1 MTAVAILFS
10 QSTEDVATMVRQRR
24 VLKGVGVAVGLFVL
38 FGVVTGLI
46 PNPIYVRMVPRT
58 ALDYLYLTTT
68 SVFAGAFVAQ
78 RTPTTDSADDR
89 FAAGGVVGGFLAF
102 GCPICNVL
110 LLTLFGSSAL
120 MTYFEPYR
128 PLLGAVTT
136 VFLAG
141 ILYYRHQQDCETCQ

>member
-1 MTAVAILFS
+1 
-10 QSTEDVATMVRQRR
+10 MVRSRR
-24 VLKGVGVAVGLFVL
+24 VLKGTGVAVGLFVL

-78 RTPTTDSADDR
+78 RTPTDDSADGR
-89 FAAGGVVGGFLAF
+89 FATGGVVGGFLAF
-102 GCPICNVL
+102 GCPICNVV

-120 MTYFEPYR
+120 MTYLEPYR

-141 ILYYRHQQDCETCQ
+141 LLYYRHKQDCATCE

>member
-1 MTAVAILFS
+1 
-10 QSTEDVATMVRQRR
+10 MVLPRR
-24 VLKGVGVAVGLFVL
+24 MLEGAGVAVGLFVL

-46 PNPIYVRMVPRT
+46 PNPVYVRMVPRT
-58 ALDYLYLTTT
+58 PLDYLYLTTT

-78 RTPTTDSADDR
+78 RPVTVGSGDDR

-102 GCPICNVL
+102 GCPICNVV

-120 MTYFEPYR
+120 MTYLEPYR

-141 ILYYRHQQDCETCQ
+141 LLYYRHRRTCETCD